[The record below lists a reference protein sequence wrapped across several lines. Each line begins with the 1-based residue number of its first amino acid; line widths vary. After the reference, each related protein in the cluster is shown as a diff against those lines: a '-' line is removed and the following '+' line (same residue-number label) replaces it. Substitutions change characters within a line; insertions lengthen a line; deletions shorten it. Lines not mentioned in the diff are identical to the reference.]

1 MVAHPVG
8 ILYEQVLVWF
18 ISVLAMS
25 GGRPGTPAW
34 RRAFDSAE
42 RKIGEPLE
50 RAAGTETYVD
60 VMLTG
65 LRLQRAIGT
74 ALGRV
79 AGGAVSKV
87 LHVAGLPTR
96 GDVRSINRQL
106 TTLTGELRA
115 LKAAVADTE
124 RPSPGSTAGGA
135 ADDAA

>member
-1 MVAHPVG
+1 
-8 ILYEQVLVWF
+8 
-18 ISVLAMS
+18 MS

-79 AGGAVSKV
+79 AGGAASKV

-96 GDVRSINRQL
+96 GDVRSISRQL

-124 RPSPGSTAGGA
+124 RPSPGGPG
-135 ADDAA
+135 DDAA